1 MLTNEGGKRYCSVRE
16 AYGKALAELGRT
28 NESVVVLEADVGGST
43 KSSLFGGEFPERYF
57 NMGICELNMVNTAAG
72 LAMEGFTPF
81 VNTFA
86 VFMTSRALDPIQ
98 SMVAYDGLN
107 VILAGAYCGLSDS
120 YDGASHQAITDI
132 AVMRTIP
139 GMTVVSVSDAAEAE
153 AAVRALA
160 DYPGPAYLRLSR
172 ADAPVI
178 YERGCDFKVGK
189 GIVCRDGNDVTLIGT
204 GTVVSRC
211 LEAAARLK
219 ELGIDAAVIDMH
231 TIKPIDESL
240 ILKYAKRTKAIVTVE
255 EHSVCGGFGSAVAE
269 VIVKRYP
276 IPMDIIGIETF
287 AESGDYEEL
296 LDKFGLGSQRI
307 TEACRQIVQRKQNWK
322 GDSL

>member
-1 MLTNEGGKRYCSVRE
+1 MRG
-16 AYGKALAELGRT
+16 
-28 NESVVVLEADVGGST
+28 D
-43 KSSLFGGEFPERYF
+43 
-57 NMGICELNMVNTAAG
+57 
-72 LAMEGFTPF
+72 
-81 VNTFA
+81 
-86 VFMTSRALDPIQ
+86 
-98 SMVAYDGLN
+98 
-107 VILAGAYCGLSDS
+107 VIL
-120 YDGASHQAITDI
+120 
-132 AVMRTIP
+132 
-139 GMTVVSVSDAAEAE
+139 
-153 AAVRALA
+153 
-160 DYPGPAYLRLSR
+160 RL
-172 ADAPVI
+172 
-178 YERGCDFKVGK
+178 EK

-296 LDKFGLGSQRI
+296 LDKFGLGEPENYRS
-307 TEACRQIVQRKQNWK
+307 VQTNCSEKAKLER
-322 GDSL
+322 DSL

>member
-1 MLTNEGGKRYCSVRE
+1 MP
-16 AYGKALAELGRT
+16 GR
-28 NESVVVLEADVGGST
+28 
-43 KSSLFGGEFPERYF
+43 
-57 NMGICELNMVNTAAG
+57 
-72 LAMEGFTPF
+72 
-81 VNTFA
+81 
-86 VFMTSRALDPIQ
+86 
-98 SMVAYDGLN
+98 
-107 VILAGAYCGLSDS
+107 
-120 YDGASHQAITDI
+120 
-132 AVMRTIP
+132 
-139 GMTVVSVSDAAEAE
+139 
-153 AAVRALA
+153 
-160 DYPGPAYLRLSR
+160 AYLRLSR
-172 ADAPVI
+172 EDAPVI
-178 YERGCDFKVGK
+178 NERGCDFKVGK
-189 GIVCRDGNDVTLIGT
+189 GIVCRDGNDVALIGT

-219 ELGIDAAVIDMH
+219 ELGIDAAVLAMH

-322 GDSL
+322 GASL